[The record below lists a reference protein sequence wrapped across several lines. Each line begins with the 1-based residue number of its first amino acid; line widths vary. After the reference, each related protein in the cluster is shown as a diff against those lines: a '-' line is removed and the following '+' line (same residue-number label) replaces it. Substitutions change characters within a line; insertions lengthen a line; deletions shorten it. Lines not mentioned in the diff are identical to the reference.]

1 MCLVDKIKQDV
12 KRSGQNKGKFIYF
25 REGQKQRVRFLADMD
40 DGMEV
45 TFHDSFEAGINV
57 PCQELFGK
65 DCPYCDDDSLR
76 TRSQYIWSVWNYE
89 TKEVQLFMFPVNNC
103 SPIPALMA
111 MYENY
116 GTITDRD
123 YVISVSGKRQNKTFS
138 VVPMDKVKFRNEKAK
153 AYSEKSILKM
163 LDKAFPCDAA
173 EDDDEEDDY
182 KPAKKFKGGK
192 KQSKAQDEDWGDDD
206 KLPPTEELEEMSA
219 QKLYNLC
226 RERDID
232 VATKKKVEYYVDK
245 LEQWRLD
252 HEDEDEESDDDY
264 DDDQDWG
271 DEEEGE
277 APDYSEMSAQ
287 ELYKLCKERDIKVAP
302 KKPAKY
308 YINQLEEW
316 DAAQE
321 DWGEEEE
328 DEDEWEDD

>member
-1 MCLVDKIKQDV
+1 MGLVDKIKQDV
-12 KRSGQNKGKFIYF
+12 KKSGQNKGKFIYF
-25 REGQKQRVRFLADMD
+25 REGQKIRVRFLTDMD

-57 PCQELFGK
+57 PCQELFGRN
-65 DCPYCDDDSLR
+65 CPYCDDDSLR

-123 YVISVSGKRQNKTFS
+123 YVISVSGKQQNKTFS

-163 LDKAFPCDAA
+163 LDKAFPCDTTDDDND
-173 EDDDEEDDY
+173 EDDDDDTS
-182 KPAKKFKGGK
+182 KKRTQKSADK
-192 KQSKAQDEDWGDDD
+192 KNTHKSEPKDDD
-206 KLPPTEELEEMSA
+206 
-219 QKLYNLC
+219 NN
-226 RERDID
+226 
-232 VATKKKVEYYVDK
+232 
-245 LEQWRLD
+245 
-252 HEDEDEESDDDY
+252 DDY
-264 DDDQDWG
+264 DNEDLSEDDED
-271 DEEEGE
+271 D
-277 APDYSEMSAQ
+277 AATVDYSEMSAK
-287 ELYKLCKERDIKVAP
+287 ELYNLCKEREIKVAP

-321 DWGEEEE
+321 DWGEEE
-328 DEDEWEDD
+328 DDDDDWEDD